1 MTELEFYRELYK
13 NADTGYDAV
22 SILMPKTTDEK
33 LRHDMALHMD
43 GYRYFARLAKEKIND
58 AHEDAKKENP
68 LVQIPAR
75 IGMMMHTVMDRST
88 SHMAEL
94 MINGSN
100 ASILDMRKQLNRL
113 RRQNNTEEAA
123 DICQKMIDFEQDNI
137 KRMQNY
143 ISRR

>member
-13 NADTGYDAV
+13 NADTGSDAV

-100 ASILDMRKQLNRL
+100 MGIIDMTKNLNRMKEKE
-113 RRQNNTEEAA
+113 NTKEAQEV
-123 DICQKMIDFEQDNI
+123 CQRVIDFEQDNI
-137 KRMQNY
+137 KRMKKY
-143 ISRR
+143 I

>member
-13 NADTGYDAV
+13 NADTGYDAI

-100 ASILDMRKQLNRL
+100 MGIIDMTKNLNRMKEKE
-113 RRQNNTEEAA
+113 NTEEAQEV
-123 DICQKMIDFEQDNI
+123 CQRVIDFEQDNI
-137 KRMQNY
+137 KRMKKY
-143 ISRR
+143 I

>member
-100 ASILDMRKQLNRL
+100 MGIIDMTKNLNRMKEKE
-113 RRQNNTEEAA
+113 NTKEAQEV
-123 DICQKMIDFEQDNI
+123 CQRVIDFEQDNI
-137 KRMQNY
+137 KRMKKY
-143 ISRR
+143 I

>member
-100 ASILDMRKQLNRL
+100 MGIIDMTKNLNRMKEKGD
-113 RRQNNTEEAA
+113 TKEAQEV
-123 DICQKMIDFEQDNI
+123 CQRVIDFEQDNI
-137 KRMQNY
+137 KRMKKY
-143 ISRR
+143 I

>member
-58 AHEDAKKENP
+58 AHEDAKKETP
-68 LVQIPAR
+68 LRQIPAR

-100 ASILDMRKQLNRL
+100 MGIIDMTKNLNRMKEKG
-113 RRQNNTEEAA
+113 NTEEAQQV
-123 DICQKMIDFEQDNI
+123 CQRVIDFEQDNI
-137 KRMQNY
+137 KRMKKY
-143 ISRR
+143 I

>member
-22 SILMPKTTDEK
+22 SILLPKTTDEK

-100 ASILDMRKQLNRL
+100 MGIIDMTKNLNRMKEKE
-113 RRQNNTEEAA
+113 NTKEAQEV
-123 DICQKMIDFEQDNI
+123 CQRVIDFEQDNM
-137 KRMQNY
+137 KRMKK
-143 ISRR
+143 